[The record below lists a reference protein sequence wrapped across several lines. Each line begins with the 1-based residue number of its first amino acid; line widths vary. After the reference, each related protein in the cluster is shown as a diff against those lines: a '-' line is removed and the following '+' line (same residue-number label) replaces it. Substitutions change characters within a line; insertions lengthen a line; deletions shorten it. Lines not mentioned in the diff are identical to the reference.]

1 MKKLLPALALILLL
15 ICSAALGEGT
25 LAAPFPGDSPEAI
38 LAARIGEVLNMTYTP
53 ETPDAS
59 MNSEVRAAAANRM
72 LADAGVIL
80 CDTPAALMAGLQ
92 GYTTDDLRTAMVP
105 VCKVARIPLYLV
117 MSRSA
122 ADEKGIAD
130 GEGLMRYL
138 AENEYD
144 DTLLFARHV
153 EADPS
158 DRAMVFLAE
167 QLPVLTEVFWPAEI
181 PEALAG
187 GDAAAAV
194 ITEAERAEMDP
205 ESILVLFTL
214 GDERSPFQ
222 PDVPCLTESG
232 LPACPESGLYLLASV
247 QADADTL
254 RTLAETV
261 AAADMSAA
269 CEAADMVFR
278 PLTGDALQDE
288 IRGIFADYK
297 DYMTAEGL
305 YFYE

>member
-59 MNSEVRAAAANRM
+59 MNSEARAAAANRM

-144 DTLLFARHV
+144 DTLLFARHG
-153 EADPS
+153 
-158 DRAMVFLAE
+158 
-167 QLPVLTEVFWPAEI
+167 I
-181 PEALAG
+181 PGGAAAGTHGSLLAG
-187 GDAAAAV
+187 GNPGSPG
-194 ITEAERAEMDP
+194 RRRCGCR
-205 ESILVLFTL
+205 
-214 GDERSPFQ
+214 GDHG
-222 PDVPCLTESG
+222 SG
-232 LPACPESGLYLLASV
+232 TGGNGSGKHSGSLYA
-247 QADADTL
+247 
-254 RTLAETV
+254 
-261 AAADMSAA
+261 
-269 CEAADMVFR
+269 
-278 PLTGDALQDE
+278 G
-288 IRGIFADYK
+288 G
-297 DYMTAEGL
+297 
-305 YFYE
+305 